1 MPAPRSLSGIQPSAD
16 SFHLGNYFGAIRQ
29 WVGLQEDHEAFYFI
43 ADMHAIT
50 KVRPSAQELRDR
62 VHISAAQLLAAG
74 IDPARSALFVQS
86 HVPEH
91 SQLAWILN
99 CLTGFGEAKRMTQ
112 FKDLAAKEGE
122 DKSTVGYFT
131 YPILQAADILLYQP
145 DHVPVGEDQRQHLE
159 LTRNL
164 AQRFNH
170 HYGETFRLPDAFIVK
185 GTAKIYD
192 LQEPTA
198 KMSKSTSAPN
208 GIVDLLDDPKRAA
221 KKIRSAVTDSETE
234 IRFDPADKPGVSNL
248 LSIFAAITNRPVDD
262 VAAEFAGKQYGELK
276 VALGGLVGDFV
287 GPFGQRARE
296 YLADRAEL
304 DRLLAAGAHKAR
316 EVAAATLD
324 LVNDKVGFGQL
335 PPPGS
340 SAP

>member
-29 WVGLQEDHEAFYFI
+29 WVGLQDDHEAFYFI

-50 KVRPSAQELRDR
+50 KVRPRAEELRER
-62 VHISAAQLLAAG
+62 VHVSAAQLLAAG
-74 IDPARSALFVQS
+74 IDPQRSALFVQS

-145 DHVPVGEDQRQHLE
+145 KHVPVGEDQRQHLE

-170 HYGETFRLPDAFIVK
+170 HYGQTFLVPDAYIVK

-221 KKIRSAVTDSETE
+221 KKIRAAVTDSQTE
-234 IRFDPADKPGVSNL
+234 IRFDPEAKPGISNL
-248 LSIFAAITNRPVDD
+248 LSIFAAITDQPVDA
-262 VAAEFAGKQYGELK
+262 VADEFAGKQYGDLK
-276 VALGGLVGDFV
+276 VALGALVADFV
-287 GPFGQRARE
+287 GPFGEKARG
-296 YLADRAEL
+296 YLDDRAEL
-304 DRLLAAGAHKAR
+304 DRLLAAGAEKAR
-316 EVAAATLD
+316 EVATGTLD
-324 LVNDKVGFGQL
+324 LVNQKVGFG
-335 PPPGS
+335 
-340 SAP
+340 A